1 MLEDVLEIGHLE
13 RWSAGQKIGSLVSML
28 LWLFIKM
35 FSTVRTRPAL
45 MEGMGKRA
53 SSRNQFHPAF
63 WEVVTEQSASDHQV
77 GNSKLSQ
84 YKFYRMA

>member
-1 MLEDVLEIGHLE
+1 MLEDVLVIGHLE

-45 MEGMGKRA
+45 MKGMGKRS

-63 WEVVTEQSASDHQV
+63 WEVVTE
-77 GNSKLSQ
+77 
-84 YKFYRMA
+84 